1 MQDFGCF
8 NLKTD
13 FNYKFV
19 HSFNVNEIVN
29 HINTNVSIN
38 WATVGEFDPTYFLYK
53 DIEALPLVDVT
64 SSFTKTDTDDLI
76 THIIPANIKIVELI
90 STISDYLVE
99 LTDGVV
105 LRSSILRLLPHG
117 KIPTFQHKGLQSRII
132 RKFHIVLE
140 TNELTFFRVGREH
153 KYMMTGQCWEIN
165 NNEKFSFWNLG
176 ETNRTDL
183 IIDILPRKL

>member
-8 NLKTD
+8 NLKSG
-13 FNYKFV
+13 FNYKFIN
-19 HSFNVNEIVN
+19 SFNVDEIVN
-29 HINTNVSIN
+29 YINNNININ
-38 WATVGEFDPTYFLYK
+38 WLTVGEFDHIYFLYK
-53 DIEALPLVDVT
+53 DIQILPLVDLT
-64 SSFTKTDTDDLI
+64 SSFTKSDTDDLI

-90 STISDYLVE
+90 STISNYLAE

-105 LRSSILRLLPHG
+105 LRSNILRLPPHG

-140 TNELTFFRVGREH
+140 SNDLTFFRVGKEH
-153 KYMMTGQCWEIN
+153 KYMNIGECWEIN

-183 IIDILPRKL
+183 TIDILPRKL

>member
-29 HINTNVSIN
+29 HINTNTSIN

-99 LTDGVV
+99 LTDGVI

-132 RKFHIVLE
+132 RKFHIALE
-140 TNELTFFRVGREH
+140 TNELTFFRVGGEH
-153 KYMMTGQCWEIN
+153 KYMMIGQCWEIN